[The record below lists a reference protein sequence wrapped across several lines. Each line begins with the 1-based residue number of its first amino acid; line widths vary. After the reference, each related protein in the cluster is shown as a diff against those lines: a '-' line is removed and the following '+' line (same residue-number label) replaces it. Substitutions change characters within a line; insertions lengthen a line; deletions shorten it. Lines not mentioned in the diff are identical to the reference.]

1 MIVQLLGY
9 PVYLF
14 SFALV
19 SFARNKAVIMSSQWK
34 DFTSSAKAVDG
45 NTDSNVNGGSCA
57 VTSAQTDPWLRIDL
71 DEPTKASA

>member
-1 MIVQLLGY
+1 
-9 PVYLF
+9 
-14 SFALV
+14 
-19 SFARNKAVIMSSQWK
+19 MSSQWK

-45 NTDSNVNGGSCA
+45 NTDPNVNGGSCA